1 MLSLIL
7 GVEISMQWLW
17 IAGIVAGLQIVSPV
31 TRFCPV
37 YFVLNKLIP
46 TLNLSK
52 AVVGSNTPGFLCP
65 HKRRSLMRIS
75 LIST

>member
-52 AVVGSNTPGFLCP
+52 AVVGINTPEFLCHYKHMP
-65 HKRRSLMRIS
+65 
-75 LIST
+75 